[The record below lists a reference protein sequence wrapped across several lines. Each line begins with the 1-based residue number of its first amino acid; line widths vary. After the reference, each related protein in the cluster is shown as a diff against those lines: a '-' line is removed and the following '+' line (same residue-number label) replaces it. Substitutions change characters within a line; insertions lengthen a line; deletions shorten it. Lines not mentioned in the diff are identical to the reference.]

1 MTLVVPKGKTTLHI
15 DIPLD
20 GFVFELA
27 AAKTFQLGSGKA
39 AELDVKQLGEQRA
52 MDGRFVI
59 STYEGSPLF
68 SGNATVGWVKK

>member
-1 MTLVVPKGKTTLHI
+1 MTLVVPKGKTTLHV

-20 GFVFELA
+20 DFVFELA
-27 AAKTFQLGSGKA
+27 AEKTFAIGGEKI

-52 MDGRFVI
+52 MDGTFHI

-68 SGNATVGWVKK
+68 SGSATVGWVKK